1 MAKDPGTSASEP
13 VDRDQLLREK
23 EAELAR
29 ILDQHDDLVGHT
41 VSKGHLSLKQLLIWF
56 WIQVRE
62 RYHMETFVTMI
73 TGFDPAVMLMFLAQI
88 RLWESGS

>member
-1 MAKDPGTSASEP
+1 MAKDPGISALEP

-56 WIQVRE
+56 
-62 RYHMETFVTMI
+62 
-73 TGFDPAVMLMFLAQI
+73 
-88 RLWESGS
+88 

>member
-1 MAKDPGTSASEP
+1 MYGGFTRFDLEHAVFESLYEYSASYAIDAFRQARAAPEP
-13 VDRDQLLREK
+13 VNRDQLLREK

-56 WIQVRE
+56 
-62 RYHMETFVTMI
+62 
-73 TGFDPAVMLMFLAQI
+73 
-88 RLWESGS
+88 

>member
-1 MAKDPGTSASEP
+1 MAKDPGIPAPEP

-41 VSKGHLSLKQLLIWF
+41 VSKGHLILKQLLIWF
-56 WIQVRE
+56 
-62 RYHMETFVTMI
+62 
-73 TGFDPAVMLMFLAQI
+73 
-88 RLWESGS
+88 